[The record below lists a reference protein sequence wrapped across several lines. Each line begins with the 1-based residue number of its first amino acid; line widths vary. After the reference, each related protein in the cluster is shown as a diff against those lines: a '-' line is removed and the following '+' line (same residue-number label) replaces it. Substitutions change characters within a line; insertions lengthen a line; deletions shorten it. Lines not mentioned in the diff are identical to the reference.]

1 MFAALNATAGLAAA
15 PGARPTARATLAR
28 GGNTNN
34 GAMIKTS
41 KTSKTSSPV
50 SLTTAP
56 PHRGATLRAHAG
68 PSEDNPNF
76 DPNDPM
82 TWNASAGGGD
92 GMMDFGAPV
101 EDLMML
107 DDNQVGLALCTF
119 FTTLLL

>member
-1 MFAALNATAGLAAA
+1 LV
-15 PGARPTARATLAR
+15 
-28 GGNTNN
+28 
-34 GAMIKTS
+34 I
-41 KTSKTSSPV
+41 V
-50 SLTTAP
+50 E
-56 PHRGATLRAHAG
+56 HH
-68 PSEDNPNF
+68 EVF